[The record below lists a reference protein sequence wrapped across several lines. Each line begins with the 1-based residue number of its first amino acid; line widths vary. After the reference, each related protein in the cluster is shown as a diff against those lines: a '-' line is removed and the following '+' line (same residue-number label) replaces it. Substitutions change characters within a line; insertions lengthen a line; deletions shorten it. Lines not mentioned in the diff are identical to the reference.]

1 MDLTELQDVQRTERQ
16 MDSLQH
22 LSDTFYADVAEY
34 IAERKA
40 ERRRLA
46 STTDDPFGDPA
57 VGRLT
62 DEIKTAEE
70 VVKAIYERRIGKVV
84 KLASFDAADMK
95 TDTAGLTSEER
106 ELFDDLVNRIITNRE
121 HVLSVL
127 GGEGTED
134 SDSTSVE
141 TPASADEN
149 ATQNETDESVPA
161 EPADNKHK
169 ATVESQSQ
177 ETNSHPGIPN
187 TGAESNADADSN
199 GDSDANPE
207 VDIDIENQTNAD
219 SIPDSHV
226 ATEVSTDTETE
237 TETET
242 ERQRSHSSGDSL
254 PPDPDDVLAAAMG
267 DGGDIVDA
275 TDESSVD
282 TNTDTS
288 DTNQSNPAINGDTTA
303 QSTSRN
309 PNRSNTNTDTPNNV
323 QAQSQA
329 PASASELS
337 SQSTQVDSD
346 PHSNVNANPEVD
358 PQPHPADSSTTPSA
372 EPTDINRDSDD
383 ILNAQT
389 ETETETKTKTDEDS
403 GSLERE
409 TEPEVES
416 DLPPDT
422 PSDDPD
428 RVVLRITAD
437 VGRILGVDQREYDLA
452 AEDIIMLPETNAE
465 PLLSRDAAERLD

>member
-226 ATEVSTDTETE
+226 ATEVNTDTE

-242 ERQRSHSSGDSL
+242 ERQRSHSSDDSL

-372 EPTDINRDSDD
+372 EPTDINRDSDN

-389 ETETETKTKTDEDS
+389 ETETETETKTDEGS

-422 PSDDPD
+422 LSDDPD

>member
-237 TETET
+237 TETE
-242 ERQRSHSSGDSL
+242 RQRSHSSGDSL

-358 PQPHPADSSTTPSA
+358 PHPADSSTTPSA
-372 EPTDINRDSDD
+372 ESTDINRDSDD
-383 ILNAQT
+383 ILNAQ
-389 ETETETKTKTDEDS
+389 TETETKTKTDEDS

-422 PSDDPD
+422 LSDDPD

>member
-207 VDIDIENQTNAD
+207 VDIDIENQTSAD

-226 ATEVSTDTETE
+226 ATEVNTDTE

-242 ERQRSHSSGDSL
+242 ERQRSHSSDDSL

-288 DTNQSNPAINGDTTA
+288 DTDQSNPAINGDTTA

-309 PNRSNTNTDTPNNV
+309 PNRNNTSTDTPNNV

-358 PQPHPADSSTTPSA
+358 PHPADSSTTPSA
-372 EPTDINRDSDD
+372 ESTDINRDSDD
-383 ILNAQT
+383 ILNAQ
-389 ETETETKTKTDEDS
+389 TETETKTKTDEDS

-422 PSDDPD
+422 LSDDPD

>member
-237 TETET
+237 TETE
-242 ERQRSHSSGDSL
+242 RQRSHSSDDSL

-346 PHSNVNANPEVD
+346 PHSNVNANPGVD

-372 EPTDINRDSDD
+372 EPTDINRDSDN

-389 ETETETKTKTDEDS
+389 ETETETETETKTHEGS

>member
-95 TDTAGLTSEER
+95 TDTAGLTREER

-207 VDIDIENQTNAD
+207 VDIDIENQTSAD

-226 ATEVSTDTETE
+226 ATEVNTDTE

-242 ERQRSHSSGDSL
+242 ERQRSHSSDDSL

-288 DTNQSNPAINGDTTA
+288 DTDQSNPAINGDTTA

-309 PNRSNTNTDTPNNV
+309 PNRNNTNTDTPNNV

-372 EPTDINRDSDD
+372 EPTDINRDSDN

-422 PSDDPD
+422 LSDDPD

>member
-199 GDSDANPE
+199 GDSDASPE

-226 ATEVSTDTETE
+226 ATEVSTDTE

-288 DTNQSNPAINGDTTA
+288 DTDQSNPAINGDTTA

-309 PNRSNTNTDTPNNV
+309 PNRSNTNTDTPNNL

-329 PASASELS
+329 PASVSELS

-372 EPTDINRDSDD
+372 EPTDINRDSDN

-422 PSDDPD
+422 LSDDPD

>member
-226 ATEVSTDTETE
+226 ATEVNTDTE

-242 ERQRSHSSGDSL
+242 ERQRSHSSDDSL

-288 DTNQSNPAINGDTTA
+288 DTDQSNPAINGDTTA

-372 EPTDINRDSDD
+372 EPTDINRDSDN

-422 PSDDPD
+422 LSDDPD